1 MQRLCAA
8 ENLQHSERRASGGGE
23 WRAGRGAL
31 GWRGAGA
38 GRCGT
43 RSRAPAPITRVP
55 GLPRQQQCTSRPN
68 KVSNVENEQAVWCQ
82 SQSARDPD
90 TARSM
95 RSSLYL
101 VALCALVAARA
112 APAPDAA
119 PDAAPEP
126 APQPAAAA
134 AADDRPEIIEIIAPA
149 ASAQETLATLNL
161 GAPGS
166 ELSERNK
173 RTIGI
178 LRQLF
183 PSLTQIIEQKVQQ
196 LTSMVLQTFGPVV
209 LRLFLG
215 NRNGG
220 GNTGGGTV
228 ELDDDDDDDDD
239 DDEPASSTSSA
250 GPSSTSSTSAP
261 LTSAPSTRRR
271 RALFFLPNAL
281 AEENQLLSGAESQQ
295 AEVRVAF
302 GEGQADQQVAASD
315 DQQTAAQTNAASID
329 EITLD
334 DADNSEEN
342 RNKRFLSF
350 GGSAGAGASGGGSG
364 NFLFDIVRL
373 VAGSSS
379 GSSSGDA
386 GASADGDDA
395 GAAKGDNLTEGV
407 PGPITR
413 LFIIANRGIANL
425 IQDLILRIAQTS
437 ERIVNFKARLITS
450 II

>member
-1 MQRLCAA
+1 
-8 ENLQHSERRASGGGE
+8 
-23 WRAGRGAL
+23 
-31 GWRGAGA
+31 
-38 GRCGT
+38 
-43 RSRAPAPITRVP
+43 
-55 GLPRQQQCTSRPN
+55 
-68 KVSNVENEQAVWCQ
+68 
-82 SQSARDPD
+82 
-90 TARSM
+90 M
-95 RSSLYL
+95 RSSLYI
-101 VALCALVAARA
+101 VALCALVAVRA

-119 PDAAPEP
+119 PEP
-126 APQPAAAA
+126 APQPAAQPAAAA

-183 PSLTQIIEQKVQQ
+183 PSLTQ
-196 LTSMVLQTFGPVV
+196 
-209 LRLFLG
+209 
-215 NRNGG
+215 
-220 GNTGGGTV
+220 
-228 ELDDDDDDDDD
+228 
-239 DDEPASSTSSA
+239 
-250 GPSSTSSTSAP
+250 
-261 LTSAPSTRRR
+261 
-271 RALFFLPNAL
+271 NAL

-302 GEGQADQQVAASD
+302 GDGQADQQVAASD

-350 GGSAGAGASGGGSG
+350 GGSASAGGSGGGSG

>member
-1 MQRLCAA
+1 MR
-8 ENLQHSERRASGGGE
+8 
-23 WRAGRGAL
+23 
-31 GWRGAGA
+31 
-38 GRCGT
+38 T
-43 RSRAPAPITRVP
+43 
-55 GLPRQQQCTSRPN
+55 
-68 KVSNVENEQAVWCQ
+68 AV
-82 SQSARDPD
+82 
-90 TARSM
+90 
-95 RSSLYL
+95 YL
-101 VALCALVAARA
+101 VALCVALSAA
-112 APAPDAA
+112 AP
-119 PDAAPEP
+119 APEP
-126 APQPAAAA
+126 AP
-134 AADDRPEIIEIIAPA
+134 AADPAPNPAPNPAPSADDKPEIIEIIAPA

-183 PSLTQIIEQKVQQ
+183 PTLTQIIEQKVQQ
-196 LTSMVLQTFGPVV
+196 LTSVVLRTFGPLF

-215 NRNGG
+215 GNRNQGRM
-220 GNTGGGTV
+220 NGGTV
-228 ELDDDDDDDDD
+228 DLEDDDD
-239 DDEPASSTSSA
+239 DDEDDVTTTTSTTESS
-250 GPSSTSSTSAP
+250 
-261 LTSAPSTRRR
+261 RRK
-271 RALFFLPNAL
+271 RALFFLPNSV
-281 AEENQLLSGAESQQ
+281 AEDNLLSGAESQQ

-302 GEGQADQQVAASD
+302 GEGSEQQTAD

-329 EITLD
+329 EITLE
-334 DADNSEEN
+334 DADDNEEN
-342 RNKRFLSF
+342 RNKRFLNF
-350 GGSAGAGASGGGSG
+350 GDSSGSSGGGSG

-379 GSSSGDA
+379 GSA
-386 GASADGDDA
+386 GGEA
-395 GAAKGDNLTEGV
+395 GEGAEAGKGDNLTEGV

>member
-1 MQRLCAA
+1 MKSAIYL
-8 ENLQHSERRASGGGE
+8 L
-23 WRAGRGAL
+23 AL
-31 GWRGAGA
+31 LA
-38 GRCGT
+38 
-43 RSRAPAPITRVP
+43 
-55 GLPRQQQCTSRPN
+55 
-68 KVSNVENEQAVWCQ
+68 
-82 SQSARDPD
+82 
-90 TARSM
+90 
-95 RSSLYL
+95 
-101 VALCALVAARA
+101 VAAA
-112 APAPDAA
+112 APAPQPNPEAQ
-119 PDAAPEP
+119 PDP
-126 APQPAAAA
+126 APAP
-134 AADDRPEIIEIIAPA
+134 ADDNRPEIIEIIAPA

-183 PSLTQIIEQKVQQ
+183 PTLTQIIEQKVQEI
-196 LTSMVLQTFGPVV
+196 TSMVLKVFGPVV
-209 LRLFLG
+209 LRAFLG

-220 GNTGGGTV
+220 RSNSGGGTIDLDD
-228 ELDDDDDDDDD
+228 EDDDDDDDDTVT
-239 DDEPASSTSSA
+239 STTA
-250 GPSSTSSTSAP
+250 AAP
-261 LTSAPSTRRR
+261 DRRK
-271 RALFFLPNAL
+271 RALSFLPNAI
-281 AEENQLLSGAESQQ
+281 ADENQLLSGAESQQ

-302 GEGQADQQVAASD
+302 GGDQAASD
-315 DQQTAAQTNAASID
+315 DQQTAAQTNSASID

-334 DADNSEEN
+334 DADDSEEN
-342 RNKRFLSF
+342 RNKRFLNF
-350 GGSAGAGASGGGSG
+350 GGSSSNSGGGGSG

-386 GASADGDDA
+386 GAAEGEDNG
-395 GAAKGDNLTEGV
+395 GPKGDNLTEGV

>member
-183 PSLTQIIEQKVQQ
+183 PSLTQ
-196 LTSMVLQTFGPVV
+196 
-209 LRLFLG
+209 
-215 NRNGG
+215 
-220 GNTGGGTV
+220 
-228 ELDDDDDDDDD
+228 
-239 DDEPASSTSSA
+239 
-250 GPSSTSSTSAP
+250 
-261 LTSAPSTRRR
+261 
-271 RALFFLPNAL
+271 NAL

-364 NFLFDIVRL
+364 NFLFDIVRRAPEAMARAAGTAFRLFAGTDSLNVGLTASHTATLDPNDPQL

>member
-1 MQRLCAA
+1 MKSAIYL
-8 ENLQHSERRASGGGE
+8 L
-23 WRAGRGAL
+23 AL
-31 GWRGAGA
+31 LA
-38 GRCGT
+38 
-43 RSRAPAPITRVP
+43 
-55 GLPRQQQCTSRPN
+55 
-68 KVSNVENEQAVWCQ
+68 
-82 SQSARDPD
+82 
-90 TARSM
+90 
-95 RSSLYL
+95 
-101 VALCALVAARA
+101 VAAA
-112 APAPDAA
+112 APAPQPNPEAQ
-119 PDAAPEP
+119 PDP
-126 APQPAAAA
+126 APAP
-134 AADDRPEIIEIIAPA
+134 ADDNRPEIIEIIAPA

-183 PSLTQIIEQKVQQ
+183 PTLTQIIEQKVQEI
-196 LTSMVLQTFGPVV
+196 TSMVLKVFGPVV
-209 LRLFLG
+209 LRAFLG

-220 GNTGGGTV
+220 RSNSGGGTIDLDD
-228 ELDDDDDDDDD
+228 EDDDDDDDDTVT
-239 DDEPASSTSSA
+239 STTA
-250 GPSSTSSTSAP
+250 AAP
-261 LTSAPSTRRR
+261 DRRK
-271 RALFFLPNAL
+271 RALSFLPNAI
-281 AEENQLLSGAESQQ
+281 ADENQLLSGAESQQ

-302 GEGQADQQVAASD
+302 GGDQAASD
-315 DQQTAAQTNAASID
+315 DQQTAAQTNSASID

-334 DADNSEEN
+334 DADDSEEN
-342 RNKRFLSF
+342 RNKRFLNF
-350 GGSAGAGASGGGSG
+350 GGSSSNSGGGGSG
-364 NFLFDIVRL
+364 NFLFDIVRRPAEVVARAAGSAFRLFAGTDSLNVGLTASHSATLDPNDVPQL

-386 GASADGDDA
+386 GAAEGEDNG
-395 GAAKGDNLTEGV
+395 GPKGDNLTEGV

>member
-1 MQRLCAA
+1 MR
-8 ENLQHSERRASGGGE
+8 
-23 WRAGRGAL
+23 
-31 GWRGAGA
+31 
-38 GRCGT
+38 
-43 RSRAPAPITRVP
+43 
-55 GLPRQQQCTSRPN
+55 TS
-68 KVSNVENEQAVWCQ
+68 V
-82 SQSARDPD
+82 
-90 TARSM
+90 
-95 RSSLYL
+95 YI
-101 VALCALVAARA
+101 VALCALMAAHA
-112 APAPDAA
+112 APAPE
-119 PDAAPEP
+119 AAPEAAP
-126 APQPAAAA
+126 APAALPDPS
-134 AADDRPEIIEIIAPA
+134 ADDRPEIIEIIAPA

-183 PSLTQIIEQKVQQ
+183 PSLTQ
-196 LTSMVLQTFGPVV
+196 
-209 LRLFLG
+209 
-215 NRNGG
+215 
-220 GNTGGGTV
+220 
-228 ELDDDDDDDDD
+228 
-239 DDEPASSTSSA
+239 
-250 GPSSTSSTSAP
+250 
-261 LTSAPSTRRR
+261 
-271 RALFFLPNAL
+271 NAI

-302 GEGQADQQVAASD
+302 SEPADQQAAASD

-350 GGSAGAGASGGGSG
+350 GGGAGGGSGGGSG

-379 GSSSGDA
+379 GSSGGDA
-386 GASADGDDA
+386 GAGDGDDA

>member
-1 MQRLCAA
+1 
-8 ENLQHSERRASGGGE
+8 
-23 WRAGRGAL
+23 
-31 GWRGAGA
+31 
-38 GRCGT
+38 
-43 RSRAPAPITRVP
+43 
-55 GLPRQQQCTSRPN
+55 
-68 KVSNVENEQAVWCQ
+68 
-82 SQSARDPD
+82 
-90 TARSM
+90 
-95 RSSLYL
+95 
-101 VALCALVAARA
+101 
-112 APAPDAA
+112 
-119 PDAAPEP
+119 
-126 APQPAAAA
+126 
-134 AADDRPEIIEIIAPA
+134 
-149 ASAQETLATLNL
+149 
-161 GAPGS
+161 
-166 ELSERNK
+166 
-173 RTIGI
+173 
-178 LRQLF
+178 
-183 PSLTQIIEQKVQQ
+183 
-196 LTSMVLQTFGPVV
+196 MVLQTFGPVV

-239 DDEPASSTSSA
+239 DDEPASSTSSTSSA

>member
-1 MQRLCAA
+1 
-8 ENLQHSERRASGGGE
+8 
-23 WRAGRGAL
+23 
-31 GWRGAGA
+31 
-38 GRCGT
+38 
-43 RSRAPAPITRVP
+43 
-55 GLPRQQQCTSRPN
+55 
-68 KVSNVENEQAVWCQ
+68 
-82 SQSARDPD
+82 
-90 TARSM
+90 M
-95 RSSLYL
+95 RNTLYL
-101 VALCALVAARA
+101 VALCAALTAA
-112 APAPDAA
+112 AP
-119 PDAAPEP
+119 APEP
-126 APQPAAAA
+126 APAPAPQPAP
-134 AADDRPEIIEIIAPA
+134 AADDKPEIIEIIAPA
-149 ASAQETLATLNL
+149 ASAQETLSTLNL

-183 PSLTQIIEQKVQQ
+183 PTLTQIIEQKVQQ
-196 LTSMVLQTFGPVV
+196 LTSVVLRTFGPLF

-215 NRNGG
+215 GNRNNQGKT
-220 GNTGGGTV
+220 NSGTV
-228 ELDDDDDDDDD
+228 VLEDDDDDDDDD
-239 DDEPASSTSSA
+239 DD
-250 GPSSTSSTSAP
+250 SAP
-261 LTSAPSTRRR
+261 ATTTTQASRRR
-271 RALFFLPNAL
+271 RAIYFLPNAIV
-281 AEENQLLSGAESQQ
+281 EDNLLSGAESQQ

-302 GEGQADQQVAASD
+302 GDGQQAQPAAAGAGD
-315 DQQTAAQTNAASID
+315 DQLTAAQTNSASID

-334 DADNSEEN
+334 DTDDSEEN

-350 GGSAGAGASGGGSG
+350 GGSAGASGGGSG

-379 GSSSGDA
+379 SGNGDA
-386 GASADGDDA
+386 AAEGEEA
-395 GAAKGDNLTEGV
+395 GKGDNLTEGV